1 MANDVTETRVPQSH
15 WKKWVGYLALLL
27 IAIGIS
33 SMAYWFLKPLP
44 MVELVNRSEQAI
56 RDGEFARATQYTDQI
71 LARQPNSLIG
81 LQMAAV
87 AAAEQGNHDIALG
100 YLLKIPSAD
109 GPERIGGTL
118 GDGVATEEMVN
129 LSTIEKMS
137 RETLKDDPQHV
148 VARDRLGFV
157 LGVGGRRWEGQTHFI
172 ELIRRGQFTEVHLLW
187 LGDIQRTVGTP
198 RYLERCRQA
207 SPQDPLALQGL
218 ARVYIDRDQIAEA
231 TKLLQQA
238 VDLSPRQL
246 EAQAWLGRTLLN
258 NPKRFLEWHQ
268 QLPKEADQHPEIWV
282 TRGQWA
288 LQNDQSREAIRC
300 FWEAVYREPNYRLA
314 NYQLGRLLLAEKQV
328 EKANAF
334 LQRAEQLSELMK
346 MVGIVG
352 NRDGPLT
359 PADEQDVKKISEL
372 TESLG
377 RLWETWAWAQI
388 AQSKD
393 PRLSWPQQV
402 MQRTVRNLQQG
413 TPVTLQQS
421 NPARQFNLASYP
433 LPNWEQQVVDHGTES
448 TPAANATAIEFVDDA
463 SASGIQFQYV
473 NGAQPN
479 RGPFMFEFTGG
490 GIAIL
495 DYDGDNWPDIYLT
508 QGCQWPA
515 GSAPGQDRDRLYR
528 NLGNGQFVDVTA
540 GAGLGDDLFSQGVT
554 VGDLNN
560 DGFPDL
566 YVANIGQNRLYLN
579 SGDGTFQDISA
590 QIKNPAARWT
600 TSCLL
605 VDVNGDGLADIYDV
619 NYLKGEKIFATV
631 CSNQLCHPNEFD
643 AEQDQLFLNNGLGEF
658 IDVTASAGIQTTA
671 GNGLGIVAAD
681 FGENQQLDL
690 FVANDAVANTFF
702 KRRAKQE
709 AGTQLFDEQAT
720 IMGLAFDRDGA
731 AQACMGIATGD
742 VDQDGR
748 LDLFITNYYRES
760 NTLYQQQGGMFIDAT
775 RPAGLREASFSML
788 GFGTQF
794 LDADLD
800 GLLDL
805 VITNGHVDDYSKVGQ
820 PFEMPP
826 QLFHNRGQAHFQ
838 ELAAQNVGPYFQQR
852 YRGRG
857 LARIDW
863 NRDGREDFIVSHLD
877 APAALLT
884 NQTKEHG
891 NHLAV
896 QLVGT
901 TGSRDAIGSRVTVT
915 SGDETWTTQLTAGD
929 GYQASNQRQLVFGL
943 GKVSQLDTLRV
954 DWISGASDTFTK
966 LPVNVEIRLVEGA
979 ANYYH
984 LPKGHAT
991 IDQP

>member
-1 MANDVTETRVPQSH
+1 MANDATETRVPQSH
-15 WKKWVGYLALLL
+15 WKKWLGYLALLL
-27 IAIGIS
+27 LAIGIS
-33 SMAYWFLKPLP
+33 SVVYWCLKPLP
-44 MVELVNRSEQAI
+44 MAELVNLAEQAI
-56 RDGEFARATQYTDQI
+56 RDEEFARATQYTDQI
-71 LARQPNSLIG
+71 LARQSDSLMG

-87 AAAEQGNHDIALG
+87 AAAEQGNHDTALG
-100 YLLKIPSAD
+100 YLLKIPAAD
-109 GPERIGGTL
+109 SPERIGGTL
-118 GDGVATEEMVN
+118 GDGVATEELVN

-137 RETLKDDPQHV
+137 REALKDDPQHI

-157 LGVGGRRWEGQTHFI
+157 LGVGGQRWEGQSHFI

-207 SPQDPLALQGL
+207 NPQDPLALQGL
-218 ARVYIDRDQIAEA
+218 ARVYIDRDQIDEA

-238 VDLSPRQL
+238 VDLNPRQL

-258 NPKRFLEWHQ
+258 NPKRFLKWHQ
-268 QLPKEADQHPEIWV
+268 QLPRESDQHPEIWV
-282 TRGQWA
+282 TRGKWA

-300 FWEAVYREPNYRLA
+300 FWEAVYREPNHRLA
-314 NYQLGRLLLAEKQV
+314 NYQLGRLLLTEKQD

-346 MVGIVG
+346 MIGIVG

-359 PADEQDVKKISEL
+359 PADEQYIKKISEL

-377 RLWETWAWAQI
+377 RMWETWAWAQI

-393 PRLSWPQQV
+393 PRLRWPQQV
-402 MQRTVRNLQQG
+402 MQRTVRNLNPT
-413 TPVTLQQS
+413 TPVTLHQS

-433 LPNWEQQVVDHGTES
+433 LPDWDQQVVDNGTDS
-448 TPAANATAIEFVDDA
+448 SAPANSTAIAFVDDA
-463 SASGIQFQYV
+463 SATGIQFQYI
-473 NGAQPN
+473 NGSQPN
-479 RGPFMFEFTGG
+479 SGPFMFEFTGG
-490 GIAIL
+490 GIAVL
-495 DYDGDNWPDIYLT
+495 DYEGDNWPDIYLT

-528 NLGNGQFVDVTA
+528 NLGNGHFIDVTEA
-540 GAGLGDDLFSQGVT
+540 VGLGDDLFSQGVT

-579 SGDGTFQDISA
+579 AGDGTFQDISA
-590 QIKNPAARWT
+590 HLKNSASRWT

-605 VDVNGDGLADIYDV
+605 VDLNGDGFADIYDV
-619 NYLKGEKIFATV
+619 NYLKGKRIFAQV
-631 CSNQLCHPNEFD
+631 CSDQLCHPNEFD
-643 AEQDQLFLNNGLGEF
+643 AEQDQLLLNNGQGEF
-658 IDVTASAGIQTTA
+658 SDVTASAGILTAA

-690 FVANDAVANTFF
+690 FVANDAVANTFL

-709 AGTQLFDEQAT
+709 EETKLFDEQAT

-731 AQACMGIATGD
+731 AQACMGVATGD
-742 VDQDGR
+742 ADQDGR

-760 NTLYQQQGGMFIDAT
+760 NTFYQQQGGMFIDST
-775 RPAGLREASFSML
+775 RPAGLREASFSLL

-826 QLFHNRGQAHFQ
+826 QFFRNRGQATFQ
-838 ELAAQNVGPYFQQR
+838 ELAAQNLGPYFQQR

-901 TGSRDAIGSRVTVT
+901 TSSRDAIGSRVTVT
-915 SGDETWTTQLTAGD
+915 SGGKSWAAQLTAGD

-943 GKVSQLDTLRV
+943 GQNSQLDKLTV
-954 DWISGASDTFTK
+954 YWISGATQTFSD
-966 LPVNVEIRLVEGA
+966 LPLNAEIRIVEGEDA
-979 ANYYH
+979 YSRLSKNN
-984 LPKGHAT
+984 GSAT
-991 IDQP
+991 QP

>member
-1 MANDVTETRVPQSH
+1 MANDVTKNRRPASH
-15 WKKWVGYLALLL
+15 WKRWAVFLALLL
-27 IAIGIS
+27 LVTGITGL
-33 SMAYWFLKPLP
+33 AYWVFKPLP
-44 MVELVNRSEQAI
+44 MVELVELTKQAI
-56 RDGEFARATQYTDQI
+56 LDEKFDKATQYADRI
-71 LARQPNSLIG
+71 LARESDSLPG

-87 AAAEQGNHDIALG
+87 AAAEQGKHNAALG
-100 YLLKIPSAD
+100 YLLRIPSAD
-109 GPERIGGTL
+109 RPERIGGTL
-118 GDGVATEEMVN
+118 GDGVATEELVN

-137 RETLKDDPQHV
+137 RQTLNDDPRHI

-157 LGVGGRRWEGQTHFI
+157 LGVGGRRWEGQSHFL
-172 ELIRRGQFTEVHLLW
+172 ELIKGGQFTEVHLLW
-187 LGDIQRTVGTP
+187 LGDTQRTVGTV
-198 RYLERCRQA
+198 RYLERCRQLN
-207 SPQDPLALQGL
+207 PEDPLVLQGL
-218 ARVYIDRDQIAEA
+218 ARAYIDRDQIAKA
-231 TKLLQQA
+231 TELLQEA
-238 VDLSPRQL
+238 VKLDTGQL
-246 EAQAWLGRTLLN
+246 EAQAWLGRTLLED
-258 NPKRFLEWHQ
+258 PQRFLQWHQ
-268 QLPKEADQHPEIWV
+268 ELPEDADQQVEIWV

-288 LQNDQSREAIRC
+288 LQNNQSAEAIRC

-314 NYQLGRLLLAEKQV
+314 NYQLGRLLVAENQG
-328 EKANAF
+328 EKAHAF

-346 MVGIVG
+346 MIGIVG
-352 NRDGPLT
+352 NRNGPLT
-359 PADEQDVKKISEL
+359 AGDEQDIKKISEL

-377 RLWETWAWAQI
+377 RPWEALAWAQI
-388 AQSKD
+388 AQAKD
-393 PRLSWPQQV
+393 PQLNWPHQI
-402 MQRTVRNLQQG
+402 MERIGSTLTIK
-413 TPVTLQQS
+413 TPWTLDKS
-421 NPARQFNLASYP
+421 NPARQVNLATYP
-433 LPNWEQQVVDHGTES
+433 LPTWDQQVVDNGRHPNGS
-448 TPAANATAIEFVDDA
+448 ANANGIEFVDDA
-463 SASGIQFQYV
+463 TTTGIQFQYV

-490 GIAIL
+490 GVAVL

-528 NLGNGQFVDVTA
+528 NLGNGQFADVTEA
-540 GAGLGDDLFSQGVT
+540 AGLGDDLFSQGVT

-579 SGDGTFQDISA
+579 AGDGTFQDISA
-590 QIKNPAARWT
+590 QLKNRSARWT

-605 VDVNGDGLADIYDV
+605 VDLNGDGLADIYDV
-619 NYLKGEKIFATV
+619 NYLKGDMIFQQV
-631 CSNQLCHPNEFD
+631 CGNQLCHPNEFD
-643 AEQDQLFLNNGLGEF
+643 AEQDQLLLNNGRGEF
-658 IDVTASAGIQTTA
+658 FDVTATAGILTTS

-681 FGENQQLDL
+681 FGKNQQLDL

-702 KRRAKQE
+702 KRRAKQD
-709 AGTQLFDEQAT
+709 AGTVLFQEQAT

-731 AQACMGIATGD
+731 AQACMGIAAGD
-742 VDQDGR
+742 ANQDGQ

-760 NTLYQQQGGMFIDAT
+760 NTLYQQQSGMFIDAT
-775 RPAGLREASFSML
+775 RPAGLREPSFSLL

-826 QLFHNRGQAHFQ
+826 QFFRNGGQANFQ
-838 ELAAQNVGPYFQQR
+838 ELSAQNLGPYFQHR

-884 NQTKEHG
+884 NQTKKHG
-891 NHLAV
+891 NYLAV

-901 TGSRDAIGSRVTVT
+901 TSSRDAIGTRVTVT
-915 SGDETWTTQLTAGD
+915 SGDKSWTAQLTAGD

-943 GKVSQLDTLRV
+943 GKIQQLETVRI
-954 DWISGASDTFTK
+954 DWIGGTSDTFTE
-966 LPVNVEIRLVEGA
+966 LPVNSTIRIIEGS
-979 ANYYH
+979 ANYH
-984 LPKGHAT
+984 PLPSAT
-991 IDQP
+991 TTGN

>member
-1 MANDVTETRVPQSH
+1 MANDVTETRIPGSH
-15 WKKWVGYLALLL
+15 WKKWIAYLALLV
-27 IAIGIS
+27 IAIGMS
-33 SMAYWFLKPLP
+33 SVVYRFFKPLP
-44 MVELVNRSEQAI
+44 MAELIERAKQAI
-56 RDGEFARATQYTDQI
+56 RDEEFDKVTQYTDQI
-71 LARQPNSLIG
+71 LARQSDSLPG

-87 AAAEQGNHDIALG
+87 AAAEQRKHDIALG
-100 YLLKIPSAD
+100 YLLRISSAD
-109 GPERIGGTL
+109 RPEKIGGTL
-118 GDGVATEEMVN
+118 GDGVATEELVN
-129 LSTIEKMS
+129 LSKIEKMS
-137 RETLKDDPQHV
+137 RKTLDDDPRHI

-157 LGVGGRRWEGQTHFI
+157 LGVGGRRWEGQSHFL
-172 ELIRRGQFTEVHLLW
+172 ELIRGGQFTEVHLLW
-187 LGDIQRTVGTP
+187 LGDTQRTVGTV
-198 RYLERCRQA
+198 RYLERCRGLN
-207 SPQDPLALQGL
+207 PKDPLVLQGL
-218 ARVYIDRDQIAEA
+218 ARVYIDRDQVEKA
-231 TKLLQQA
+231 TELLQEA
-238 VDLSPRQL
+238 VKLDSGQF
-246 EAQAWLGRTLLN
+246 EAQAWLGRILLN
-258 NPKRFLEWHQ
+258 DPKRFLQWHQ
-268 QLPKEADQHPEIWV
+268 QLPQDADQHAEIWV

-288 LQNDQSREAIRC
+288 LQNNQSAEAIRC

-314 NYQLGRLLLAEKQV
+314 NYQLGRLLITENQAEKATV
-328 EKANAF
+328 F

-359 PADEQDVKKISEL
+359 PGDEQDIKKISEL
-372 TESLG
+372 TEALG
-377 RLWETWAWAQI
+377 RPWETLAWAQI
-388 AQSKD
+388 AQAKD
-393 PRLSWPQQV
+393 PRLSWPRQSI
-402 MQRTVRNLQQG
+402 QRIVPTLTTT
-413 TPVTLQQS
+413 TPLTRDES
-421 NPARQFNLASYP
+421 NPARQINLASYP
-433 LPNWEQQVVDHGTES
+433 LPAWDQQVVDNGNGSNGS
-448 TPAANATAIEFVDDA
+448 TNSTGIQFVDDA

-473 NGAQPN
+473 NGAQPK

-490 GIAIL
+490 GVAVL

-515 GSAPGQDRDRLYR
+515 GSTPGQDRDRLYR
-528 NLGNGQFVDVTA
+528 NLGNGRFADVTEA
-540 GAGLGDDLFSQGVT
+540 AGLGDDLFSQGVT

-579 SGDGTFQDISA
+579 AGDGTFQDISS
-590 QIKNPAARWT
+590 QIKNRSARWT

-605 VDVNGDGLADIYDV
+605 VDLNGDGLADIYDV
-619 NYLKGEKIFATV
+619 NYLKGDMIFQQV
-631 CSNQLCHPNEFD
+631 CGNQLCHPNEFD
-643 AEQDQLFLNNGLGEF
+643 AEQDQLLLNNGQGEF
-658 IDVTASAGIQTTA
+658 SDVTATAGILTTS

-681 FGENQQLDL
+681 FGNNQQLDL

-702 KRRAKQE
+702 KRRAKQDEE
-709 AGTQLFDEQAT
+709 AVLFQEQAT

-731 AQACMGIATGD
+731 AQACMGIAAGD
-742 VDQDGR
+742 ADQDGH

-760 NTLYQQQGGMFIDAT
+760 NTLYQQQGGMFIDTT
-775 RPAGLREASFSML
+775 RPAGLREPSFSLL

-805 VITNGHVDDYSKVGQ
+805 VITNGHVDDHSKVGQ

-826 QLFHNRGQAHFQ
+826 QFFRNGGQANFQ
-838 ELAAQNVGPYFQQR
+838 ELSAENLGPYFQQR

-891 NHLAV
+891 NYFAV

-901 TGSRDAIGSRVTVT
+901 TSSRDAIGTRVTVT
-915 SGDETWTTQLTAGD
+915 SGDKTWTAQLTAGD

-943 GKVSQLDTLRV
+943 GKVKQLETVRI
-954 DWISGASDTFTK
+954 DWISGTSNTFTEV
-966 LPVNVEIRLVEGA
+966 PVNSAIRIVEGA
-979 ANYYH
+979 ADYYH
-984 LPKGHAT
+984 LPSNQAVLS
-991 IDQP
+991 QP